1 MGICQAPGA
10 CGQAMHGRPYP
21 FQMGERWNGRSGVP
35 GNSYDFREGRVV
47 CGQINAGWQLADVGP
62 DDGGFL
68 VIPVR
73 LTACDPASPACLSSG
88 LNG

>member
-1 MGICQAPGA
+1 MGMCQAPGA

-68 VIPVR
+68 IIPVR
-73 LTACDPASPACLSSG
+73 C
-88 LNG
+88 